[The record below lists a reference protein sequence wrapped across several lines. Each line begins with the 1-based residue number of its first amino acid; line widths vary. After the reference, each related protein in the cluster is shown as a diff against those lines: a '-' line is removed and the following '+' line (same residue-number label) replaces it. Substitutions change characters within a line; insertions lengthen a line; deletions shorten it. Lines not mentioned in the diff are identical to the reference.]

1 MSSKDIK
8 NFVYPIDTRSLMKT
22 YTETSFD
29 FPKNHV
35 HFNPNNPF
43 PLPRSTRADVKN
55 NIS

>member
-8 NFVYPIDTRSLMKT
+8 KFVYPIDTRSLMKT

-35 HFNPNNPF
+35 HFNPNKPF